1 MNTPELSQAQ
11 LVRRLFALAWRYR
24 LHCLQV
30 LGIQL
35 LLLTMGIGGLSLTG
49 VGIDYM
55 RHQLEGGPR
64 AVELTGPAA
73 TWHLAFPA
81 EWTHG
86 EVLGLLAGLIL
97 LLALGRAWLNFTYA
111 VSVNRLVQQRLVVD
125 LRGEVYDKLQR
136 LSFRFFDANNT
147 GSIITRVTSDVQS
160 VRMFRRSGPD
170 PERDH
175 GRVARGVRGLHGE
188 PEPGAH
194 AGLPRDHAAPLVV
207 VRLAYPRGTQPE
219 YAHNRTLV
227 ERMVQTFVESL
238 QGIAVTK
245 AFGRE
250 PEDRARFDAANRA
263 VLEQQHVIFWR
274 VSLFS
279 PAIGFLTRINM
290 MVLLGYGGW
299 LVIHGQLPLGTGLV
313 VFAGLLEQFSGQV
326 NNVATIVNSAQ
337 QSLIGA
343 RRVFEILDAP
353 VEVKSAPDAARCPRL
368 RGAVAF
374 EGVLIFLLRRGGGAP
389 RNHAAR
395 SGRAVRRH
403 PRGHGCGQKRPDE
416 PRPAVLRSHCRPR
429 ADRRP
434 GRTLDQSGRSAPE
447 HRHRFPGELS
457 LRTPSRPTSPSATRR
472 PRGSRSS
479 GPRGSP
485 AAHDFIVACPQGY
498 DTVLGESGS
507 SLSGGQRQ
515 RLAIARAVLL
525 EPAILLLDDPTAA
538 IDSETEHEIFAALD
552 RAIAGRTTFIVAHR
566 LSTLRRADL
575 IIVMEDGR
583 IVQRGTHE
591 HADARGG
598 SVSTRGEPAACRWPR
613 TGPHREKRRARR
625 EETAFDPVR
634 ARDVGLVRR
643 LRDEEEEEIQRP
655 LESSLIRRL
664 FTYAAPVRR
673 KLTILGVLTVIRAA
687 ATAARCVWLGARSSK
702 GPSHAAKSSCSGSV
716 WGLTCCSRSPPT
728 ACSTS
733 ANATRSRLAKR
744 S

>member
-125 LRGEVYDKLQR
+125 LRGEIYDKLQR

-160 VRMFRRSGPD
+160 VRMFLDQVLIQSVIMVVSLAVYVAYMVSLSPALTLACLATTPLLWWLSAWHTRR
-170 PERDH
+170 
-175 GRVARGVRGLHGE
+175 
-188 PEPGAH
+188 
-194 AGLPRDHAAPLVV
+194 
-207 VRLAYPRGTQPE
+207 TQPE

-250 PEDRARFDAANRA
+250 PEDRARFNAANRA
-263 VLEQQHVIFWR
+263 VLEQQQVIFCR

-326 NNVATIVNSAQ
+326 NNVATVVNSVQ

-353 VEVKSAPDAARCPRL
+353 VEVASPARP
-368 RGAVAF
+368 V
-374 EGVLIFLLRRGGGAP
+374 
-389 RNHAAR
+389 
-395 SGRAVRRH
+395 
-403 PRGHGCGQKRPDE
+403 
-416 PRPAVLRSHCRPR
+416 
-429 ADRRP
+429 
-434 GRTLDQSGRSAPE
+434 
-447 HRHRFPGELS
+447 
-457 LRTPSRPTSPSATRR
+457 RR
-472 PRGSRSS
+472 PRLEGAVRFERVDFAY
-479 GPRGSP
+479 GENQPVLRGIDLDVKP
-485 AAHDFIVACPQGY
+485 
-498 DTVLGESGS
+498 
-507 SLSGGQRQ
+507 GQC
-515 RLAIARAVLL
+515 V
-525 EPAILLLDDPTAA
+525 AILGATGAGKSALMSLIPRFFDPTAGRLM
-538 IDSETEHEIFAALD
+538 LD
-552 RAIAGRTTFIVAHR
+552 GI
-566 LSTLRRADL
+566 
-575 IIVMEDGR
+575 
-583 IVQRGTHE
+583 
-591 HADARGG
+591 DARRLHLDDLRPQQGATIG
-598 SVSTRGEPAACRWPR
+598 QGKRIRKTQFPEFIHIGKQHVDRFTGKCIEVKCSILLGCIQSHGVKIVPPPKPA
-613 TGPHREKRRARR
+613 
-625 EETAFDPVR
+625 
-634 ARDVGLVRR
+634 
-643 LRDEEEEEIQRP
+643 
-655 LESSLIRRL
+655 L
-664 FTYAAPVRR
+664 FTPAQHSPN
-673 KLTILGVLTVIRAA
+673 
-687 ATAARCVWLGARSSK
+687 RS
-702 GPSHAAKSSCSGSV
+702 A
-716 WGLTCCSRSPPT
+716 
-728 ACSTS
+728 
-733 ANATRSRLAKR
+733 
-744 S
+744 